1 MELLSPDFGTFFWTV
16 ITFFALMF
24 VLKKYGW
31 KPLLKNLEERQNKIS
46 RDLEQA
52 ARDREEAKK
61 YLDNQQALLEAARK
75 ESLQIINDS
84 KINAEQ
90 SRKEAVDE
98 ARKEAERVLER
109 AKLEISLSKDA
120 AILEIRQYAVDLALT
135 AAQKVTGEALSREQ
149 HIHMIQ
155 KYINELSQAK

>member
-46 RDLEQA
+46 SDLDQA

-61 YLDNQQALLEAARK
+61 YLDSQQSLLEAARK

-90 SRKEAVDE
+90 SRKEALDE
-98 ARKEAERVLER
+98 AHLEAERILER
-109 AKLEISLSKDA
+109 AKQEINLSKDA
-120 AILEIRQYAVDLALT
+120 AILDIRQYAVDLALT

-149 HIHMIQ
+149 HVQMIQ

>member
-46 RDLEQA
+46 NDLEQA

-61 YLDNQQALLEAARK
+61 YLDNQQALLEAARR

-90 SRKEAVDE
+90 SRKEALDE
-98 ARKEAERVLER
+98 ARKEAERVLDR
-109 AKLEISLSKDA
+109 AKLEINLSKDA
-120 AILEIRQYAVDLALT
+120 ALLEIQQYAVDLALT
-135 AAQKVTGEALSREQ
+135 AAQKVTGEAFSREQ
-149 HIHMIQ
+149 HVHMIQ
-155 KYINELSQAK
+155 KYINELSQTK